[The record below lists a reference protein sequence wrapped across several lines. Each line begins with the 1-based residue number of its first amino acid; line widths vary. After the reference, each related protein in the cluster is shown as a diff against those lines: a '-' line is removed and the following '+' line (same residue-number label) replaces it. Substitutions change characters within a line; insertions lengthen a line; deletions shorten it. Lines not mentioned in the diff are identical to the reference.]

1 MISDFK
7 VMLYFV
13 EALDYNLYPYVVRIH
28 LRSMN
33 PMFQINLVSNK
44 NSDENLALILEKSL
58 YAILESNDWTKLPGY
73 RILT

>member
-44 NSDENLALILEKSL
+44 NSDENLVLILEKSL
-58 YAILESNDWTKLPGY
+58 CAILESNDWTKLQIY